1 MDYAKI
7 MENAFGYTKEGV
19 LVRGGQWVKL
29 ILALILLT
37 IPLSGYIMRIY
48 RGATPAPEVD
58 SWGRLFIDGLK
69 LLVLG
74 IVYAIPIII
83 VWIIAYAG
91 LITALLSG
99 KLMSKAGPAG
109 FAGMGLQPAIGLIAL
124 LYILEI
130 IIAILLPIAAIR
142 LARTNSF
149 AAAFNI
155 GAILEY
161 IGKIGWL
168 SYILALIL
176 IAIVVGIPVFIL
188 AFIIAI
194 AVYLISSSF
203 IAAILAVIVIFFIIL
218 PPIQVFQARY
228 ITQVYDSVVPAE

>member
-7 MENAFGYTKEGV
+7 IGNAFEFSKEGV
-19 LVRGGQWVKL
+19 LARGDRWLKL

-37 IPLSGYIMRIY
+37 LPLNGYTMRIY

-74 IVYAIPIII
+74 LVYAIPVII

-99 KLMSKAGPAG
+99 KLTSGDTAAY
-109 FAGMGLQPAIGLIAL
+109 ASMGLQPAIGLL
-124 LYILEI
+124 VLVYILDI
-130 IIAILLPIAAIR
+130 IIAILLPIATIR

-155 GAILEY
+155 GAVLEY
-161 IGKIGWL
+161 IRKIGWL
-168 SYILALIL
+168 SYILAHIIL
-176 IAIVVGIPVFIL
+176 IVVVGIPVFI
-188 AFIIAI
+188 F
-194 AVYLISSSF
+194 AVVITL
-203 IAAILAVIVIFFIIL
+203 AILFMSGSLAMTIPAVIVIVVLIL

-228 ITQVYDSVVPAE
+228 ITQVYDSVAPVE